1 MLKDLLKLVKSDSPL
16 HSMSEEE
23 LSSFKSGIV
32 LESNNKEE
40 VYLILGET
48 AKDVFIQLTG
58 LIFFE
63 KASMTWK
70 LKEESGLCEDYTLP
84 DLGEINF
91 FTSESDSEVKEA
103 LNVFGNSEYVDVI

>member
-16 HSMSEEE
+16 HAMSEEE
-23 LSSFKSGIV
+23 LASFKAGVI

-58 LIFFE
+58 LIYFE

-70 LKEESGLCEDYTLP
+70 LKEESGLCDDFTLP

-91 FTSESDSEVKEA
+91 FTLESDEEVKEA
-103 LNVFGNSEYVDVI
+103 LNVFGNSKYVDVI